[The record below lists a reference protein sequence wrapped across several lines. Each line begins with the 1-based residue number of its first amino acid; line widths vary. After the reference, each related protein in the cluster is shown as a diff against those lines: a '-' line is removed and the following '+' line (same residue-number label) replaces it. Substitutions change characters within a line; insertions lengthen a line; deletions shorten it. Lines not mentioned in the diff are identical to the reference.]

1 MLIPH
6 WSNGHHQAHFADV
19 NGDGVSDLLLQAN
32 HVDGSSSLILGS
44 NTSGD
49 VRYLSSHQQALPAQL
64 AGSYWDASQAKVTLA
79 DFNGDGF
86 ADLLLVLPQDQ
97 IALTFLSDNKPV
109 ELTAQVAQQY
119 SADTLGW
126 LTDASESLEA

>member
-1 MLIPH
+1 MPFTMNPLRRLTAAVLLLCPLSSFADTSIVN
-6 WSNGHHQAHFADV
+6 WSNDHHQAHFADI

-32 HVDGSSSLILGS
+32 HVDGSSSLVLGS

-64 AGSYWDASQAKVTLA
+64 SGSHWDASQAKATLA

-86 ADLLLVLPQDQ
+86 ADWP
-97 IALTFLSDNKPV
+97 NH
-109 ELTAQVAQQY
+109 
-119 SADTLGW
+119 
-126 LTDASESLEA
+126 